1 MKTFILGVGAQ
12 KAGTTWLYSY
22 LNRHPNINMGI
33 LKEYHIFDQLF
44 NSDKS
49 ETAANTGGR
58 SISKIG
64 NELRR
69 ERALMLRERFLKDPN
84 TYFDYFQKLLKRDE
98 NIYFTGDMTPNYSS
112 LPEGALNL
120 IKKELFARGIILKVI
135 FLMRDPFERCL
146 SAIRHNLRNSD
157 IEITE
162 KKEIN
167 RLKLAYKTENFIA
180 KTRYENTIT
189 TLEKVF
195 TPDQI
200 FYAFYEELF
209 SSNEILRLCSFLNLQ
224 YAVPDFEKRV
234 NVSLTETLIP
244 EELKFEIVNFYSST
258 YEYMFSKF
266 GREQILSLWEN
277 AAFLQTSQSRV

>member
-22 LNRHPNINMGI
+22 LNHHPNINMGI

-44 NSDKS
+44 NLDKT
-49 ETAANTGGR
+49 EAAANTGGR
-58 SISKIG
+58 LISKIV
-64 NELRR
+64 NESRR
-69 ERALMLRERFLKDPN
+69 ERVLMLRERFLENPN
-84 TYFDYFQKLLKRDE
+84 TYFDYFQQLLYSDQ
-98 NIYFTGDMTPNYSS
+98 NIYITGDMTPSYSN

-120 IKKELFARGIILKVI
+120 IKEELFARGIILKVI

-146 SAIRHNLRNSD
+146 SALRHNLRKSD

-167 RLKLAYKTENFIA
+167 RLKLAYKTENFIS

-195 TPDQI
+195 TTDQI
-200 FYAFYEELF
+200 FYAFYEEIF

-224 YAVPDFEKRV
+224 YTVPDFEKRV
-234 NVSLTETLIP
+234 NVSRTETLIP
-244 EELKFEIVNFYSST
+244 DELKFEIVNFYNST

-266 GREQILSLWEN
+266 GRDRILSVWRN
-277 AAFLQTSQSRV
+277 ATFLQTSQSRV

>member
-1 MKTFILGVGAQ
+1 
-12 KAGTTWLYSY
+12 
-22 LNRHPNINMGI
+22 MGI

-44 NSDKS
+44 NCDKT
-49 ETAANTGGR
+49 EATANAER
-58 SISKIG
+58 RLISRIG
-64 NELRR
+64 NESRRDEVLR
-69 ERALMLRERFLKDPN
+69 LRERFLKDPN
-84 TYFDYFQKLLKRDE
+84 TYFDYFQQLLKKDE

-146 SAIRHNLRNSD
+146 SALRHNLRKSD
-157 IEITE
+157 LEITE

-167 RLKLAYKTENFIA
+167 RLKLSYKTENFIA

-209 SSNEILRLCSFLNLQ
+209 SSNEISRLCSFLNLK
-224 YAVPDFEKRV
+224 YAIPDFEKKV
-234 NVSLTETLIP
+234 NVSRTETLIP
-244 EELKFEIVNFYSST
+244 DELKFEIVNFYSST
-258 YEYMFSKF
+258 YEYLFSKF